1 VQPTAGAA
9 AVAAFQYERVAG
21 ARYCRVVFNDALLSR
36 RVQRDRETAMA
47 HQSRLPAGAYPLHV
61 VQRGHRRERCFF
73 NDDDCAQYL
82 GWLAEALRESGCA
95 LHAYVLMP
103 NHVHLLLTARDA
115 ASVSR
120 LLLSVGRRYVQH
132 VNGRCA
138 RGGTVWEG
146 RHRSSLIASD
156 DYLLACHRYIELN
169 PVRAGIVRNPG
180 DYRWSSYGGNALGRR
195 DAALTPHGR
204 YVALGPNDDLRRA
217 AYRTLFDL
225 CGGADDAIDE
235 IRRSLDREEP
245 VGGRFVVPGRPLL
258 AM

>member
-1 VQPTAGAA
+1 V
-9 AVAAFQYERVAG
+9 AFQCERVA
-21 ARYCRVVFNDALLSR
+21 ACALLSR

-47 HQSRLPAGAYPLHV
+47 HQSRLSAGAYPLLV

-73 NDDDCAQYL
+73 NDDDCAHYL
-82 GWLAEALRESGCA
+82 GWLAEALCESACA

-115 ASVSR
+115 ASVPR
-120 LLLSVGRRYVQH
+120 LLLSVGRRHVQR
-132 VNGRCA
+132 VNGRGA

-169 PVRAGIVRNPG
+169 PVRAGIVRDPG
-180 DYRWSSYGGNALGRR
+180 DYRWSSYGSNALGRR